1 MLGDKMHVSGLDIL
15 DGSPVL
21 DIKPYI
27 ESYDRPTTDEF
38 HKDEVHEVALSSQ
51 VVRSTVEDLFVEFT
65 PSSLIELDQFHG
77 LGSHDGECSNCLQF
91 LKNTQEARQA
101 IASLLKADPRSVYR
115 RNKCSDRLYYFT
127 LDKVHVTCWFDSD
140 TKRAQVVK
148 VKLKNN

>member
-1 MLGDKMHVSGLDIL
+1 MIGDTIHVSGLDIL

-27 ESYDRPTTDEF
+27 ENYDRPTTDDFLKTEIQ
-38 HKDEVHEVALSSQ
+38 DVTPSDQVACSS
-51 VVRSTVEDLFVEFT
+51 VADLFVDFT
-65 PSSLIELDQFHG
+65 PSSLVELDQFHG
-77 LGSHDGECSNCLQF
+77 LGSHDGECCYCMQF
-91 LKNTQEARQA
+91 LKNVQETKQA

-140 TKRAQVVK
+140 TQRTQVVK
-148 VKLKNN
+148 VKLKNY